1 LDLFPQ
7 ARHIATIR
15 RNSQFLAR
23 SWGIIGAAVMAE
35 STDQQTKRAHSL
47 LEIAKEFLRLGFV
60 AFGGP
65 AAHIAMMDERFV
77 RRLAWVP
84 GEQFLDLVGAVN
96 LLPGPSSTELAIYLG
111 QIAGGLPGLLVAG
124 ACFIL
129 PAAILVVGFAWAY
142 MQFGALPQVAG
153 LLFGIKP
160 VVVALIAQAIWNLG
174 KTALKSTSLAAL
186 AVLVVALAALGLPV
200 LLLLIAAGVL
210 WMVVRQGQTLA
221 KTRTG
226 VTAFLSTGAA
236 GSGVAVGVIPA
247 FLYFLKVGAVL
258 FGSGYVLLAVLRADL
273 VVRLHWLTDAQLL
286 DAIAVSQATPGP
298 FFTVATF
305 VGYLLGGSKGAAL
318 ATLGMFLPA
327 FVYVAATAG
336 FLPKLRKSPV
346 ASAFLDGVNA
356 SAVALMACVGWQ
368 FTRAALVNI
377 PAIVLAVVS
386 ALLVFRYKVNSAW
399 LVPGGAI
406 AGILIRAFG
415 L

>member
-1 LDLFPQ
+1 
-7 ARHIATIR
+7 
-15 RNSQFLAR
+15 
-23 SWGIIGAAVMAE
+23 MAE
-35 STDQQTKRAHSL
+35 STDEQTKRARSL

-77 RRLAWVP
+77 RHLAWVP
-84 GEQFLDLVGAVN
+84 GERFLDLVGAVN

-142 MQFGALPQVAG
+142 MQFGAVPQVAG

-174 KTALKSTSLAAL
+174 KTALKSTSLVAL
-186 AVLVVALAALGLPV
+186 AVLVVTLAALGLPV

-221 KTRTG
+221 KTRTS

-273 VVRLHWLTDAQLL
+273 VVRFHWLTDAQLL

-305 VGYLLGGSKGAAL
+305 IGYLLGGSKGAAL

-327 FVYVAATAG
+327 FVYVAATTG

-356 SAVALMACVGWQ
+356 SAVALMAYVGWQ

-399 LVPGGAI
+399 LVLGGAF